1 MDAPR
6 DPIRVLTVVDH
17 RLLRDGLRF
26 LLLAFD
32 DIALVGEARDGNE
45 ALEKCGQVRPD
56 VVLMDMMMP
65 GMHGIDAT
73 RMLKEQYPGVQ
84 VLILSSFHDRELV
97 QRAVQAGAIGYLL
110 KDVSIDELADGIRA
124 ANAGKPVLGA
134 DVAQDLV
141 RPVDAQGQ
149 PSRDLTE
156 RQAEVLALMAE
167 GLSNR
172 AIAERL
178 VLSPYTVRNHVSE
191 ILSRLGVTSRT
202 EAAALA
208 VRQGLVR

>member
-1 MDAPR
+1 MDVPR
-6 DPIRVLTVVDH
+6 DPIRVMTVDDH

-110 KDVSIDELADGIRA
+110 KDVSIDELADG
-124 ANAGKPVLGA
+124 
-134 DVAQDLV
+134 
-141 RPVDAQGQ
+141 
-149 PSRDLTE
+149 
-156 RQAEVLALMAE
+156 
-167 GLSNR
+167 
-172 AIAERL
+172 
-178 VLSPYTVRNHVSE
+178 
-191 ILSRLGVTSRT
+191 
-202 EAAALA
+202 
-208 VRQGLVR
+208 

>member
-1 MDAPR
+1 MDVPR
-6 DPIRVLTVVDH
+6 DPIRVMTVDDH

-65 GMHGIDAT
+65 GMHGVDAT

>member
-1 MDAPR
+1 MDVPR
-6 DPIRVLTVVDH
+6 DPIRVMTVDDH

>member
-1 MDAPR
+1 MSVD
-6 DPIRVLTVVDH
+6 DH